1 MSISK
6 ISRSA
11 LAGLD
16 VRIGSAAA
24 PPIAEPMPAGV

>member
-16 VRIGSAAA
+16 VRIGRVVAT
-24 PPIAEPMPAGV
+24 PITEPMPAGV